1 MKKIIGHTILF
12 LLGWKTE
19 FLPELKI
26 KKMVV
31 VGAPYTSRMDILI
44 SICGYWKEGVNARML
59 VDKRATKGLIGSFVK
74 WIGGI
79 GIDKKEG
86 ETIVEFSANLFKE
99 NKELLLVVTPEG
111 TRERVD
117 KWKTGFYRI
126 ARLADVPL
134 CLSTMDYRT
143 KTAHIFEVYN
153 VTGDFEKCMSYI
165 EKHYSKVT
173 PRHPEKYN
181 KKIF

>member
-1 MKKIIGHTILF
+1 MKKVIGHIVLF
-12 LLGWKTE
+12 VIGWKTE
-19 FLPELKI
+19 FSPELKI

-44 SICGYWKEGVNARML
+44 SVCAYWKEGLNARML
-59 VDKRATKGLIGSFVK
+59 VDKRVSKGLLGKFIK
-74 WIGGI
+74 WLGGI
-79 GIDKKEG
+79 SIDKKEG
-86 ETIVEFSANLFKE
+86 ESVVDFSAKLFKE

-111 TRERVD
+111 TRNRVE

-126 ARLADVPL
+126 ATLAEVPL
-134 CLSTMDYRT
+134 CLSTMDYKT

-153 VTGDFEKCMSYI
+153 VTGDFEKCMTYI
-165 EKHYSKVT
+165 EKRYSEVT
-173 PRHPEKYN
+173 PRYPEKYN